1 MFIFAVANVCAA
13 YRETKQYDRSTM
25 TDASSMPTEPTAGQ
39 DPAASGTSEAPSTPL
54 TSRPPSTG
62 AQLTSTTP
70 DSTVVRTLT
79 LPEDVAPVTLL
90 GARDEVLRA
99 IEKGF
104 TDVDIHVR
112 GTAVT
117 VSGPAARVDTVVVLL
132 SELIDVA
139 RTGTPLTAD
148 AVERAIGL
156 LETAARPTEVLT
168 DDILT
173 SHGRT
178 IRPKSLGQKA
188 YTDAIEEST
197 ITFGIGPAG
206 TGKTYLAMA
215 KAVDALARKRVS
227 RIILTRPAVE
237 AGENLGF
244 LPGSLTDKI
253 DPYLRPLYDAL
264 HDMLEPEALPRLMA
278 AGTIEV
284 APLAYMRGRTLND
297 AVVILDEA
305 QNTTTHQMKM
315 FLTRMGYYS
324 KMIVT
329 GDVTQI
335 DLPRGVKSGL
345 KHALEVLSGIP
356 AIGRITFE
364 KGDIVRHPLVQQIVE
379 AYDAKAREE
388 QEEEKKEPL
397 INRDTD
403 SL

>member
-1 MFIFAVANVCAA
+1 
-13 YRETKQYDRSTM
+13 M
-25 TDASSMPTEPTAGQ
+25 TTPPTAAAGS
-39 DPAASGTSEAPSTPL
+39 PAMTSSTANSSVPAGSA
-54 TSRPPSTG
+54 TPTVSSANSAATH
-62 AQLTSTTP
+62 P
-70 DSTVVRTLT
+70 DSTAPDAAIIRTLT

-148 AVERAIGL
+148 AVERAVGL
-156 LETAARPTEVLT
+156 LETSTRPTEVLT

-297 AVVILDEA
+297 SFIILDEA
-305 QNTTTHQMKM
+305 QNTTVGQMKM
-315 FLTRMGYYS
+315 FLTRLGFGS
-324 KMIVT
+324 KVVVT
-329 GDVTQI
+329 GDASQV
-335 DLPRGVKSGL
+335 DLPGSQTSGL
-345 KHALEVLSGIP
+345 AVVEHIL
-356 AIGRITFE
+356 
-364 KGDIVRHPLVQQIVE
+364 GDIDDIEFCRLTSADVVRHELVGAIID
-379 AYDAKAREE
+379 AYQRYDDRNAARRARTRSHNTARREY
-388 QEEEKKEPL
+388 
-397 INRDTD
+397 T
-403 SL
+403 S